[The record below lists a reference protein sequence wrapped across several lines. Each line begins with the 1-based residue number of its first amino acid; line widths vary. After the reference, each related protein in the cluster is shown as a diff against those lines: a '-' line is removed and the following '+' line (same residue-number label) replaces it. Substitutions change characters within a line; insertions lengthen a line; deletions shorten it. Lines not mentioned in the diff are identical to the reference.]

1 MTLDHSPQPAFEDF
15 RRRNFQLIRAMP
27 VITTFL
33 TLTLSVLVLITGV
46 NASDAPTQS
55 GVADVRYVVRH
66 PSSEGR
72 TYSVSISFVGLP
84 SGVTVIRIPTS
95 YVQAT
100 GADKGIQRLR
110 VSTLDAKLSSGN
122 EAGSMSIS
130 HRPNERLTVLYDAV
144 PLDTAVPN
152 SDSSSQYLP
161 VMQPTYL
168 HWVGPTSW
176 VIPMIPSGGMASIT
190 FENLPPDWAV
200 ASSFGIDR
208 GLHFKWS
215 PNTLLNSLTLAGDFR
230 LVTKQTSVGG
240 RRITLAIRGTW
251 PVTDETFAA
260 NLLKIID
267 GQQQFWEDGNG
278 ADFVAALMPLE
289 KKVFSTMTG
298 TAFVNSF
305 TTFVTPDKTP
315 REIERLWTHESMH
328 QWLPRA
334 FGRIAAPSAR
344 LSWFGEGF
352 TDYYT
357 QVLMLRW
364 GLIELQDFVDE
375 FNAALKKLAE
385 SDYAMLSNDEVAAGF
400 ARNRSIQTLAYQR
413 GMLLAASWDSDIRA
427 ASKGEK
433 SLDDALRWLRAEQQK
448 TLGAAL
454 NRGLIEAAV
463 KRFGV
468 VDPAADVDRFVEP
481 GEPVQARF
489 AGSLPCIASENIA
502 ITIADPGFSIAAS
515 ERDKKISGVVEHSA
529 AHEAG
534 LRNGQDVA
542 QMPQATAAPNR
553 EVKVKVRVNGEI
565 KELRYVP
572 DAQKQKSLQQLKV
585 KNDASCASFFALK
598 P

>member
-1 MTLDHSPQPAFEDF
+1 MAT
-15 RRRNFQLIRAMP
+15 
-27 VITTFL
+27 ITTFL
-33 TLTLSVLVLITGV
+33 TLILSAFVLITGV
-46 NASDAPTQS
+46 NASGAPSQS

-66 PSSEGR
+66 PGGDGR
-72 TYSVSISFVGLP
+72 TYSVSISFAGLP
-84 SGVTVIRIPTS
+84 SGSTVIRIPTS

-110 VSTLDAKLSSGN
+110 VATPAAKLSSGD
-122 EAGSMSIS
+122 EIGRMSIS

-152 SDSSSQYLP
+152 SGASSQYLP
-161 VMQPTYL
+161 IMQPTYL

-176 VIPMIPSGGMASIT
+176 VIPMIPSSGMASVT
-190 FENLPPDWAV
+190 FENLPPDWVV

-208 GLHFKWS
+208 ELRFKWS

-240 RRITLAIRGTW
+240 QRITLAIRGTW
-251 PVTDETFAA
+251 PVADETFAA

-267 GQQQFWEDGNG
+267 GQRQFWKDSNG
-278 ADFVAALMPLE
+278 GDFVAALLPLE

-334 FGRIAAPSAR
+334 FGRISAPSAR

-364 GLIELQDFVDE
+364 GLIGLQDFVDE
-375 FNAALKKLAE
+375 FNAVLKKLAE
-385 SDYAMLSNDEVAAGF
+385 SDYAMLSNDEIAAGF
-400 ARNRSIQTLAYQR
+400 ARNRNIQTLAYQR

-433 SLDDALRWLRAEQQK
+433 SLDDALRWLMSEQQK
-448 TLGAAL
+448 TLGALLSRA
-454 NRGLIEAAV
+454 LIEAAV
-463 KRFGV
+463 QRFGV
-468 VDPAADVDRFVEP
+468 VDPAADVDRFIEP
-481 GEPVQARF
+481 GELMQVRV
-489 AGSLPCIASENIA
+489 AGSLPCVTSENVE
-502 ITIADPGFSIAAS
+502 TTMVDPGFNIAAS
-515 ERDKKISGVVEHSA
+515 ERDNKVSGVIEHTA
-529 AHEAG
+529 AHKAG
-534 LRNGQDVA
+534 LRNGQDVV
-542 QMPQATAAPNR
+542 QMPQVPAVPNR
-553 EVKVKVRVNGEI
+553 EVKLKVRIDGEA

-572 DAQKQKSLQQLKV
+572 DAQKQRLIQQLRV
-585 KNDASCASFFALK
+585 LNESSCASFLATA